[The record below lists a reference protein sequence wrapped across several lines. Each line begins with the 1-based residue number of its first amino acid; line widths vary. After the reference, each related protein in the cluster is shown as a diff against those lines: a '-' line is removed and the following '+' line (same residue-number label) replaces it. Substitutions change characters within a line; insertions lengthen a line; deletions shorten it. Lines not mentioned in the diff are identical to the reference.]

1 MLPYHASLQLL
12 QAILNELQRVK
23 QPQTKKQKTQHRSPG
38 LDLGNCSREGI
49 EKAIEDMQSILQM
62 ADSIWGALKAACT

>member
-23 QPQTKKQKTQHRSPG
+23 QPQTKKQKTQHRSLG

-62 ADSIWGALKAACT
+62 ADSNWGALKAACT